1 MSHRGLQRLVLA
13 VHVAVEDTVEPLHRL
28 LASGGWR
35 KRNWKRRSGFAL
47 GTFEDFGFKLE
58 GSTSGFCCLAKLAWR
73 FSSACTT
80 AKQCEDA
87 TPHGSN
93 AILPTGPKRLET
105 FSADSVLFGV
115 GTLFWVGVLR
125 KAGRQ
130 PTIFWGGPTLEKA
143 HLPIAQHEIHEVSF
157 QRALV
162 WGHDHG
168 EAMRPHCRQSKPTG
182 AVEGHKTDQM
192 QKKTLDR
199 ESGRYVPRAVLMDLE
214 P

>member
-1 MSHRGLQRLVLA
+1 MLKVSHRGLQRLVLA
-13 VHVAVEDTVEPLHRL
+13 VHVAVEDAVEPLHRL

-35 KRNWKRRSGFAL
+35 ERNRKRKSGFGL

-87 TPHGSN
+87 TPHGSS

-115 GTLFWVGVLR
+115 GTLSWVGVSR
-125 KAGRQ
+125 VTGRQ
-130 PTIFWGGPTLEKA
+130 PTILWGGPTQKT
-143 HLPIAQHEIHEVSF
+143 HLPARHEIHEVSLH
-157 QRALV
+157 RALV
-162 WGHDHG
+162 WGRDHG
-168 EAMRPHCRQSKPTG
+168 EAIRPHCRRLTKQVHRVRLKGRLHERNTYPKMQSK
-182 AVEGHKTDQM
+182 KN
-192 QKKTLDR
+192 K
-199 ESGRYVPRAVLMDLE
+199 
-214 P
+214 